1 MSLTS
6 TTAAESITATD
17 QDFLLTSVTGLGT
30 DDLLKVDSEFMR
42 VHAVDTTTY
51 RVWVER
57 GYNRSLA
64 VAHNIL
70 ALAVFGN
77 PDDFQPILPW
87 HLYTYGADGAIRVG
101 PGIHKVVKGS
111 AASLT
116 LRAPRADEEG
126 LTLQII
132 AGSAFGHN
140 IALDSGYFNGSGDPQ
155 ITLNG
160 AIGDMVELVALGGSW
175 AVSLG
180 KNYAFASA
188 SPSISPSV
196 SASKS
201 PSASNSPSSS

>member
-6 TTAAESITATD
+6 TTAAEAITAIA
-17 QDFLLTSVTGLGT
+17 QDFLLTSVTGLAAG
-30 DDLLKVDSEFMR
+30 DLLKVDSEFMR
-42 VHAVDTTTY
+42 VTAVDSTTV

-57 GYNRSLA
+57 GMNGSLA
-64 VAHNIL
+64 VAHNAL
-70 ALAVFGN
+70 ALAVFG
-77 PDDFQPILPW
+77 DMEDFPPIPPW
-87 HLYTYGADGAIRVG
+87 HLYTYGANGAITVG
-101 PGIHKVVKGS
+101 PGIHRVVKGS

-126 LTLQII
+126 LTFQVV
-132 AGSAFGHN
+132 AASAFGHN

-188 SPSISPSV
+188 SPR
-196 SASKS
+196 
-201 PSASNSPSSS
+201 